1 MFRITVILVSVYTE
15 REPLGLTAC
24 LVVIKIYSK
33 NQMSF
38 TYQIDIY
45 IITFIR
51 MHSRPRSFPSEWIK
65 ILNDKDMN

>member
-45 IITFIR
+45 NHF
-51 MHSRPRSFPSEWIK
+51 HSTAFTTK
-65 ILNDKDMN
+65 IFSQWMN

>member
-24 LVVIKIYSK
+24 LVVIKIYLK

-38 TYQIDIY
+38 TYQIDI
-45 IITFIR
+45 
-51 MHSRPRSFPSEWIK
+51 
-65 ILNDKDMN
+65 